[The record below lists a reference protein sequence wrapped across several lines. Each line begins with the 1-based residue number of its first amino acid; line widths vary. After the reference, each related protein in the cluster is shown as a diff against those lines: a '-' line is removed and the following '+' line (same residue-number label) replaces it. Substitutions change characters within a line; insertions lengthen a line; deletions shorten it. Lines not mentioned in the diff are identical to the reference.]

1 MNSTAAQI
9 KRNTVSLPS
18 LLTGFAI
25 ALIVVT
31 GLIHFVE
38 APDNLQEAAYKG
50 VLFLLNGGAAL
61 VAAMGIYRGSK
72 TWGWGLGALVAGGAL
87 VMYVVSRTVGL
98 PGIGVDDE
106 WLEPIGVL
114 SLLVEGL
121 FVAIAI
127 AVNSMTS
134 LPSGS
139 EASH

>member
-1 MNSTAAQI
+1 MRSTAAQI
-9 KRNTVSLPS
+9 KRNAVNVPA
-18 LLTGFAI
+18 LLTGIAI
-25 ALIVVT
+25 ALIIVT

-38 APDNLQEAAYKG
+38 GPDNLQEAAYKG
-50 VLFLLNGGAAL
+50 ILFFLNGGAAL
-61 VAAMGIYRGSK
+61 VAAVGIYRGSK
-72 TWGWGLGALVAGGAL
+72 TWGWGLGVLVAGGAL

-127 AVNSMTS
+127 AIFSVAS
-134 LPSGS
+134 LRSGD
-139 EASH
+139 